1 MPQLEGVLMS
11 KRFNMT
17 VTVDEEGFSV
27 KLDEEIREALAM
39 LIRPKAVESAHRLA
53 LPNALHQGGELPISE
68 RDLYKQKRPHGH
80 HQIVAVLAF
89 ALRESGVSEFT
100 ADDMRRA
107 YIRAGV
113 RPPKVMAQA
122 LRDAKNKYELVELG
136 SKKSAFRLSPHG
148 ERTVLFD
155 LPAEAHA
162 KDDNDH

>member
-1 MPQLEGVLMS
+1 MS
-11 KRFNMT
+11 KRFNVT
-17 VTVDEEGFSV
+17 VTVNEEGLSV
-27 KLDEEIREALAM
+27 KWDEDLRKALAVF
-39 LIRPKAVESAHRLA
+39 LQPTEPEVTHRRSAA
-53 LPNALHQGGELPISE
+53 NALHHDGELPISE
-68 RDLYKQKRPHGH
+68 RDLVKQKRPHGH

-122 LRDAKNKYELVELG
+122 LRDAKNKYELVEVG

-155 LPAEAHA
+155 LPAVAPMKEI
-162 KDDNDH
+162 NDH

>member
-1 MPQLEGVLMS
+1 MS
-11 KRFNMT
+11 RRFNMT
-17 VTVDEEGFSV
+17 VTIDEEGFS
-27 KLDEEIREALAM
+27 IRVDKELRDALVM
-39 LIRPKAVESAHRLA
+39 LIRPTAPEVAHRLTSSSA
-53 LPNALHQGGELPISE
+53 LQQGGELPISE
-68 RDLYKQKRPHGH
+68 RDLVKQKRPHGH

-89 ALRESGVSEFT
+89 ALRESGMSEFT

-136 SKKSAFRLSPHG
+136 SKKSAFRLSAHG

-155 LPAEAHA
+155 LPAEAHI
-162 KDDNDH
+162 KDTNDH

>member
-1 MPQLEGVLMS
+1 MS

-17 VTVDEEGFSV
+17 VTIDEEGFSIRMD
-27 KLDEEIREALAM
+27 KELREALAM
-39 LIRPKAVESAHRLA
+39 LIRPAASEVGHQLASPSALQA
-53 LPNALHQGGELPISE
+53 GGEFPISE
-68 RDLYKQKRPHGH
+68 RDLIKHKRPHGH
-80 HQIVAVLAF
+80 HQVVAVLAF

-155 LPAEAHA
+155 LPAETHA
-162 KDDNDH
+162 GDNNDH

>member
-1 MPQLEGVLMS
+1 MS
-11 KRFNMT
+11 RRFNMT
-17 VTVDEEGFSV
+17 VTVDEEGFSI
-27 KLDEEIREALAM
+27 KIDKELREALAM
-39 LIRPKAVESAHRLA
+39 LIRPAAPEMGHQLA
-53 LPNALHQGGELPISE
+53 SPNAVRAGGELPISE
-68 RDLYKQKRPHGH
+68 RDLVKQKRPHGH
-80 HQIVAVLAF
+80 HQVVAVLAF

-155 LPAEAHA
+155 LPAETHGRG
-162 KDDNDH
+162 DNDH

>member
-1 MPQLEGVLMS
+1 MS
-11 KRFNMT
+11 KRFNIT
-17 VTVDEEGFSV
+17 VTVDEEGLSV
-27 KLDEEIREALAM
+27 KLDEELREALAM
-39 LIRPKAVESAHRLA
+39 LIRPAAPDVTPRFAAPSL
-53 LPNALHQGGELPISE
+53 LHQGGELPISE
-68 RDLYKQKRPHGH
+68 RDLIKQKKPHGH
-80 HQIVAVLAF
+80 HQVVAILAF

-155 LPAEAHA
+155 LPASAHM
-162 KDDNDH
+162 KETNDH